1 MLDLADLLPPAE
13 ASLAALFVASFLA
26 ATLLPLA
33 SEVWLLALVRA
44 RPDLAGPALVVAA
57 LGNTA
62 GGLTTYALGR
72 LGRRAA
78 DPAALA
84 TRRAAWLRRH
94 GAPVLALAWLP
105 LVGDL
110 LCLLAGWLRLPA
122 PGVAAWQAAGRLA
135 RYAALLWLAERTWS

>member
-1 MLDLADLLPPAE
+1 MLDLADLLPPAG

-44 RPDLAGPALVVAA
+44 RPDLTGPALVVAA

-72 LGRRAA
+72 LGRRAV

-84 TRRAAWLRRH
+84 TRRAEWLRRH

-110 LCLLAGWLRLPA
+110 MCLLAGWLRLPA
-122 PGVAAWQAAGRLA
+122 PGVVAWQAAGQPVV
-135 RYAALLWLAERTWS
+135 TG